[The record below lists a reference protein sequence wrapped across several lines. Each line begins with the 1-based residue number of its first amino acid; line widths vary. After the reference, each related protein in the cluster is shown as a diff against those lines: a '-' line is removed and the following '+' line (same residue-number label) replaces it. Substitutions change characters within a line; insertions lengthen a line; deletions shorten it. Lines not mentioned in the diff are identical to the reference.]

1 MCNTRTRGYGPDR
14 VSILRV
20 RVGPYN
26 ATGTGTT
33 GIPFTR
39 PFWAILG
46 HPLLL
51 NTAGKSQSVYAKC
64 SVLAWQSLIYILSTI
79 IDLLVRSTIRHFN
92 LNSVHGRSNSFYLII
107 VYTLRLF
114 AHGEQEKEPVPI
126 FSHEVIFIWARCI
139 FAFDGNIFQT
149 GNNDIFQNLIWRPL
163 PSWIF
168 K

>member
-1 MCNTRTRGYGPDR
+1 VCNTRTRGYGPDR

-51 NTAGKSQSVYAKC
+51 NTAGESQSVYVKC

-126 FSHEVIFIWARCI
+126 FSHEVDLYGRDASSHLMETSSKRGIMTFSKI
-139 FAFDGNIFQT
+139 
-149 GNNDIFQNLIWRPL
+149 
-163 PSWIF
+163 
-168 K
+168 